1 MQDRSLSGHAGLHSV
16 VPVLPVG
23 DAGISGTPGPAG
35 AEPKLQPPL
44 TDDQLLKDGY
54 VSQIPWVDKPA
65 DCVVVCCSDHR
76 FEKQNEDF
84 VRALGFTSP
93 HFVQVPSGIAVFH
106 GLVAAAGFLPKAMGL
121 LLDKAQDVT
130 TAKTIIGLGHSDCGS
145 YKLGSVKI
153 VAEVARRLVGKDVRE
168 IQIEHLEQAGRAIAL
183 RLGGSAK
190 VRVFYSDVVD
200 TRDGS
205 RVKYIPVDLGRH
217 SRG

>member
-16 VPVLPVG
+16 VPALPVG

-106 GLVAAAGFLPKAMGL
+106 GLGAAAGFLAKATGL
-121 LLDKAQDVT
+121 LLDTAQAVT
-130 TAKTIIGLGHSDCGS
+130 TTKTI
-145 YKLGSVKI
+145 
-153 VAEVARRLVGKDVRE
+153 
-168 IQIEHLEQAGRAIAL
+168 
-183 RLGGSAK
+183 
-190 VRVFYSDVVD
+190 
-200 TRDGS
+200 
-205 RVKYIPVDLGRH
+205 
-217 SRG
+217 